1 MRIKFPY
8 GREKTVVLEIP
19 EENLGF
25 VVDRSEAPAL
35 KDPREELRRGLR
47 NPIGTPSLFDMVHP
61 RDNVVVVVDDITR
74 PTPQRVLLPV
84 LLDELN
90 TLGVPDKNVEL
101 IIALGTHRKMNR
113 KEIMERYGGEVVDR
127 VSVTNHDHRDPKGLV
142 DLGKTRS
149 GTKITINK
157 AVYEADFVIG
167 VGNIIPHCYAGWG
180 GGGKIIQP
188 GVCGE
193 EITAMTHVTAGKV
206 RPASKLAG
214 RLNHEV
220 RMEIDSVAL
229 KAGLN
234 LIVNTVLNREDKV
247 SRIVVGHPIEA
258 FREGVKTAE
267 RICCS
272 KVAGYADIVVVS
284 SYPADIDYWQA
295 IKPLVYAHMAVKQGG
310 TLILIT
316 PCPERISP
324 VHQIFKGRAALG
336 YHENL
341 EAIEKGEIDDII
353 AGGGLLLHA
362 RILERAEV
370 ICFSDGLTEGDKE
383 ALGFK
388 HADTP
393 QEAVKMALKS
403 QGKNAKVGILKCG
416 EILPLIS

>member
-1 MRIKFPY
+1 MRVELPY
-8 GREKTVVLEIP
+8 GREKKVALEIP

-35 KDPREELRRGLR
+35 KDPREELRRNLR
-47 NPIGTPSLFDMVHP
+47 SPIGTPPFLDMVHP
-61 RDNVVVVVDDITR
+61 RDNVVVVVDDVTR

-90 TLGVPDKNVEL
+90 TLGVPDKNIEL
-101 IIALGTHRKMNR
+101 IIALGTHRKMNQR
-113 KEIMERYGGEVVDR
+113 EIIERYGGEVVDR
-127 VSVTNHDHRDPKGLV
+127 VSVTNHDYRDPKGLV
-142 DLGKTRS
+142 DLGKTIS

-167 VGNIIPHCYAGWG
+167 VGNIIPHCYTGWG
-180 GGGKIIQP
+180 GGGKIILP

-220 RMEIDSVAL
+220 RMKIDSVAL

-234 LIVNTVLNREDKV
+234 LIVNTVLNQEDKV
-247 SRIVVGHPIEA
+247 SRIMVGHPIEA

-267 RICCS
+267 KIYCR
-272 KVAGYADIVVVS
+272 KVVGYADIVVVS

-324 VHQIFKGRAALG
+324 MHEIFKEKAALG

-341 EAIEKGEIDDII
+341 GAIEKGEIDDII

-362 RILERAEV
+362 QILERAEV
-370 ICFSDGLTEGDKE
+370 ICYSDGLTEGDKE

-393 QEAVKMALKS
+393 QEAVEMALKS

-416 EILPLIS
+416 EILPLTN

>member
-1 MRIKFPY
+1 MRIRLPY
-8 GREKTVVLEIP
+8 GREQTVALEIP

-35 KDPREELRRGLR
+35 KDPREELRRSLR
-47 NPIGTPSLFDMVHP
+47 NPIVTPSLLDMVRP
-61 RDNVVVVVDDITR
+61 RDNVVIVVDDITR

-90 TLGVPDKNVEL
+90 TIGVQDKNIEL
-101 IIALGTHRKMNR
+101 IIALGTHRKMNQ
-113 KEIMERYGGEVVDR
+113 KEIIERYGGEVVDR
-127 VSVTNHDHRDPKGLV
+127 VSVTNHDYKDQKGLV
-142 DLGKTRS
+142 NLGKTKS
-149 GTKITINK
+149 GTKITVNK

-167 VGNIIPHCYAGWG
+167 VGNIIPHCYTGWG

-193 EITAMTHVTAGKV
+193 EITAMTHVTAGKI
-206 RPASKLAG
+206 RPTSKLAG
-214 RLNHEV
+214 RLDHEV

-234 LIVNTVLNREDKV
+234 LIVNTILNQEDKV

-258 FREGVKTAE
+258 FKEGVKTAE
-267 RICCS
+267 NIHCR
-272 KVAGYADIVVVS
+272 KVAGYVDIVIIS

-310 TLILIT
+310 SLILIT

-324 VHQIFKGRAALG
+324 VHKVFKERASLG
-336 YHENL
+336 YCENL

-362 RILERAEV
+362 QILERAEV
-370 ICFSDGLTEGDKE
+370 ICYSNGLTEEDKE

-393 QEAVKMALKS
+393 QEAVEMAFKI

-416 EILPLIS
+416 EVLPTMM